1 MGDGEVSNGFR
12 ERLER
17 DVDGLQATLKQT
29 NEKNKPVDQKGDGTN
44 GLPIIGAAVGA
55 SLGGPVGALL
65 GGILGGFIS

>member
-29 NEKNKPVDQKGDGTN
+29 NEKNKPVDQKGDGS
-44 GLPIIGAAVGA
+44 LPIIGAAVGA

>member
-29 NEKNKPVDQKGDGTN
+29 NEKNKPVDQKGDF